1 MRFSSFALGLAGVSA
16 AAAAAVPTIL
26 EMDDVVLYGEGKTQI
41 VKRHEWQAMEEERL
55 AHLNEK
61 VRRRQV
67 EFLPAHGPPTNYEGP
82 AAPLT
87 KRQCSDGEV
96 DEVKVT
102 NEEHFLQWDVRMS
115 PVITAR
121 YDQATV
127 SMTQGYQ
134 LSNSVSVQSGVD
146 VGPIEKMLTLS
157 YRVTF
162 EQSWTTIESQAYTY
176 FLRPTNES
184 EAMHGCIVSNPVTT
198 RYTGE
203 YLTGCAENPHRE
215 PFSATVYAEEQKSGG
230 LTWVEGAIGLAAST
244 QYPVP
249 CLIGECE
256 HK

>member
-1 MRFSSFALGLAGVSA
+1 MRFSSFTAGLAGISA

-26 EMDDVVLYGEGKTQI
+26 EMDDVILYGQGNTKI

-61 VRRRQV
+61 VRKRQA
-67 EFLPAHGPPTNYEGP
+67 EFAPSVGPPTDYQGP
-82 AAPLT
+82 APIS

-96 DEVKVT
+96 DEVQVKNT
-102 NEEHFLQWDVRMS
+102 EHFLQWDVVMS

-134 LSNSVSVQSGVD
+134 VSNSVSVSQSVE
-146 VGPIEKMLTLS
+146 VGLKEWLKTTYQVS
-157 YRVTF
+157 F
-162 EQSWTTIESQAYTY
+162 ETSWTTIDSQAYTY
-176 FLRPTNES
+176 FLNPTNNS
-184 EAMHGCIVSNPVTT
+184 EPMYGCIVSNPVTT
-198 RYTGE
+198 RYSGD
-203 YLTGCAENPHRE
+203 YLTGCAENPTRE
-215 PFSATVYAEEQKSGG
+215 AFSATVYAEEKKGGG